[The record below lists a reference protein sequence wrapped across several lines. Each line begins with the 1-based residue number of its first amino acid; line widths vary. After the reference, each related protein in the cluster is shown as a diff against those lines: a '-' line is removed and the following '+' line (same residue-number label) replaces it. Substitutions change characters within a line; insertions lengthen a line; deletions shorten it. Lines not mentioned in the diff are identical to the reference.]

1 MFLKILLN
9 SQEHTCA
16 EVFSCIFCKIFKNTY
31 LHRTPLVAASGIL
44 QAPTA
49 ETIINVIRVM
59 VVSLYNTFL
68 DLLNSEEK
76 WANGYK
82 GFIENYKFPCV
93 SDTEFP
99 LVGGGMDWWPFPLHE
114 LFEFPIKTVA
124 HSGVPAPLKNESPYI
139 ENWSPLPK
147 MISRKKI

>member
-1 MFLKILLN
+1 M
-9 SQEHTCA
+9 
-16 EVFSCIFCKIFKNTY
+16 
-31 LHRTPLVAASGIL
+31 AASGIL
-44 QAPTA
+44 QAPSS

-59 VVSLYNTFL
+59 IVSLYNTFV

-99 LVGGGMDWWPFPLHE
+99 LVGGGRGWWPFTLHE
-114 LFEFPIKTVA
+114 LFELPIKTVA
-124 HSGVPAPLKNESPYI
+124 HSGVPTPLKNESPYI
-139 ENWSPLPK
+139 GNWSPLPK

>member
-1 MFLKILLN
+1 M
-9 SQEHTCA
+9 
-16 EVFSCIFCKIFKNTY
+16 
-31 LHRTPLVAASGIL
+31 AASGIL

-82 GFIENYKFPCV
+82 GFIENYKFPFV

-99 LVGGGMDWWPFPLHE
+99 LVGGGMGW
-114 LFEFPIKTVA
+114 
-124 HSGVPAPLKNESPYI
+124 
-139 ENWSPLPK
+139 
-147 MISRKKI
+147 

>member
-1 MFLKILLN
+1 MPKACNFIKKETLA
-9 SQEHTCA
+9 Q
-16 EVFSCIFCKIFKNTY
+16 VFSCIFCKIFKNTY
-31 LHRTPLVAASGIL
+31 LHKTPLVAASGIL
-44 QAPTA
+44 QAPSS

-59 VVSLYNTFL
+59 IVSLYNTFV

-99 LVGGGMDWWPFPLHE
+99 LVGGGRGW
-114 LFEFPIKTVA
+114 
-124 HSGVPAPLKNESPYI
+124 
-139 ENWSPLPK
+139 
-147 MISRKKI
+147 